1 MTRRCSHCSNN
12 GHNSRT
18 CPSRAGGGG
27 GSGAGVKLFGVRLT
41 DGSFI
46 KKSASMGNL
55 SVHYHSSSS
64 AAASPNP
71 DSPNSDPVHD
81 SDGFLSDDPAHASC
95 SANRRAER
103 KKGVPWT
110 EEEHRLFLVGLQK
123 LGKGDWRGIS
133 RNFVIT
139 RTPTQVASH
148 AQKYF
153 IRQSNATRRK
163 RRSSL
168 FDMVPEMATDPL
180 PVPEDEILHASQ
192 TKETENSNSQPSL
205 NLSLNSEFHMMET
218 TVEENGK
225 ELHVPKME
233 VAGFPPV
240 IPGFIPAYM
249 PVPFPIWAPSSF
261 PMEEE
266 NVVETCHHEVL
277 KPIPVVPTEPVN
289 VDELVG
295 MSQLTLREYE
305 RERREP
311 SPLSLKLIGER
322 SRQSAFHPN
331 APVSRSELIKDD
343 TDTI

>member
-1 MTRRCSHCSNN
+1 MS
-12 GHNSRT
+12 
-18 CPSRAGGGG
+18 
-27 GSGAGVKLFGVRLT
+27 
-41 DGSFI
+41 
-46 KKSASMGNL
+46 
-55 SVHYHSSSS
+55 
-64 AAASPNP
+64 
-71 DSPNSDPVHD
+71 
-81 SDGFLSDDPAHASC
+81 
-95 SANRRAER
+95 
-103 KKGVPWT
+103 
-110 EEEHRLFLVGLQK
+110 Q
-123 LGKGDWRGIS
+123 
-133 RNFVIT
+133 
-139 RTPTQVASH
+139 
-148 AQKYF
+148 
-153 IRQSNATRRK
+153 
-163 RRSSL
+163 
-168 FDMVPEMATDPL
+168 ATDPL